1 MSKIR
6 PLPPWLQKVAI
17 EELNEDPSRIEND
30 LQTLKTWIDQQ
41 PHLRARTDDQFLL
54 AFLRG
59 CKYSL
64 EKAKS
69 KIDKY
74 YMLRSKFPELFAL
87 RDLDDDKIKEIIRIG
102 FGVVLPTPLNET
114 GPRIMLV
121 RNGIYDPNKYD
132 FLDIMRVA
140 QAYNEIIMWED
151 DVAIINGFVHI
162 SDLKGWTKQHF
173 FKVTP
178 SMMKKVMVYSE
189 DAMPLRPKASH
200 VINAPSVFE
209 SVFNVF
215 KHLMTEKQVNRMTIY
230 GSNIEK
236 MYEKIPLKYLPKEYG
251 GENGSIPELIA
262 EWEQKILSYRDYFLE
277 EANYGTDEHLRPGK
291 PIDFD
296 NIFGM
301 EGSFRKLNVD

>member
-1 MSKIR
+1 MPNIR
-6 PLPPWLQKVAI
+6 PLPPCLQKVAI
-17 EELNEDPSRIEND
+17 EELNEDPSRIEAD
-30 LQTLKTWIDQQ
+30 LQTLKTWIEQQ
-41 PHLRARTDDQFLL
+41 PHLKARTDDQFLV

-64 EKAKS
+64 EKTKS

-74 YMLRSKFPELFAL
+74 YMLRSKYPEMFAL
-87 RDLDDDKIKEIIRIG
+87 RDVDEVKIREILKLG

-132 FLDIMRVA
+132 FMDIMRVG
-140 QAYNEIIMWED
+140 QAFNEILMWED
-151 DVAIINGFVHI
+151 DYAIVNGFVHI
-162 SDLKGWTKQHF
+162 ADLKDWTKEHF
-173 FKVTP
+173 FQATP
-178 SMMKKVMVYSE
+178 SAMKKITVYSE
-189 DAMPLRPKASH
+189 EAMPLRPKASH
-200 VINAPSVFE
+200 VINAPSIFE
-209 SVFNVF
+209 SLFNIF
-215 KHLMTEKQVNRMTIY
+215 KPMMSEKQLNRMTIY

-251 GENGSIPELIA
+251 GENGSIPEILA
-262 EWEQKILSYRDYFLE
+262 EWEQKFLSYRDYFKE
-277 EANYGTDEHLRPGK
+277 DAKYGTDEQLRPGK

-296 NIFGM
+296 NLFGM